1 MGIYDYQPNSHKS
14 KEKEQIAENNVIE
27 RKKQKVVSGRAS
39 IKKNNTRKLIG
50 TFISEDAGNVKDYVI
65 KDVLIPAISNTILDI
80 ITNSANMIFGGRD
93 SGRKRSSG
101 SRVSYRSYYDD
112 RRNDRYD
119 RDRRYDEPARF
130 DYDDILFDTRGDAV
144 MVRDHMLDTVEQYG
158 LVRVDDMYDF
168 AGLTAPYTANRYG
181 WMGLRNIDIVR
192 VRDGYILKLPK
203 AMPID

>member
-1 MGIYDYQPNSHKS
+1 MQEYQSNSHRS
-14 KEKEQIAENNVIE
+14 KEQAAERAVEKKKE
-27 RKKQKVVSGRAS
+27 KVVSGRVS
-39 IKKNNTRKLIG
+39 TKKNNTRKLLG

-65 KDVLIPAISNTILDI
+65 KDVLVPAISNTILDI

-119 RDRRYDEPARF
+119 RDRRRDEPARF

-144 MVRDHMLDTVEQYG
+144 MVRDHMLDTVAEYG